1 MHGNEDPGKHVSAMK
16 IAVSGKGGVG
26 KTTFVAILARILAE
40 EGRKPIA
47 IDADPDANLA
57 SAIGVP
63 AEANLTPIGQMRD
76 LISERTGA
84 TPESYG
90 KFFKMNPNVSDL
102 PEKFS
107 VERAGVRLMVLGGVY
122 RGGGGCACPENV
134 FLKALLTHLILHREE
149 DAIVDMEAGIE
160 HLGRATVQA
169 VDALIVVVEPGRRS
183 VRTAHEVKSLAAD
196 LGIKRVAAVGN
207 KVKEEAHIQFMRA
220 ELGELP
226 LLGTMSY
233 SDDLIRADLSGRP
246 SYESDPD
253 VVEEVRAIWTKLQE
267 FVNT

>member
-1 MHGNEDPGKHVSAMK
+1 MK

-26 KTTFVAILARILAE
+26 KTTFVAILARIFAQ

-57 SAIGVP
+57 SAIGAP
-63 AEANLTPIGQMRD
+63 ADANLTPIGQMRD
-76 LISERTGA
+76 LIAERTGA
-84 TPESYG
+84 DPEGYG
-90 KFFKMNPNVSDL
+90 KFFKMNPSVSDL

-107 VERAGVRLMVLGGVY
+107 VEHAGVRLMVLGGVY

-134 FLKALLTHLILHREE
+134 FLKALLTHLILHRDE

-183 VRTAHEVKSLAAD
+183 VRTAHEVKSLGAD
-196 LGIKRVAAVGN
+196 LGIQRVCAVGN
-207 KVKEEAHIQFMRA
+207 KVKEQAHIDFMR
-220 ELGELP
+220 GELKEVP

-233 SDDLIRADLSGRP
+233 SEKLIRADLAGEP
-246 SYESDPD
+246 SYESDER
-253 VVEEVRAIWTKLQE
+253 VVEEVKAIRTRLGE
-267 FVNT
+267 FVEL